1 MYLRQMSAAEW
12 PSADDTT
19 PDRADDTS
27 VGACTSI
34 PFDRTPRDDVT
45 SFTGSEMDTDDEV
58 EAVRR
63 VSREFVTSVRRMDS
77 QLIAC
82 VCRRCDSI
90 CRRKRVRMQPRS
102 AGQVISSYFSKF
114 SKHVS

>member
-63 VSREFVTSVRRMDS
+63 VSREFVTSVRRMD
-77 QLIAC
+77 
-82 VCRRCDSI
+82 
-90 CRRKRVRMQPRS
+90 
-102 AGQVISSYFSKF
+102 
-114 SKHVS
+114 